1 MYFQSMLEILG
12 VQGRRRKPREKGLTM
27 ILDKLE
33 SIDHEYLSEAAEY
46 IDIAKIGW
54 TLGTTVSRKY
64 IARRVGLYREHGI
77 SVSPGG
83 TLLEL
88 SYARGTVSRLFEL
101 LKELGFDTIEVSNGI
116 LNMTPTEKT
125 KLIQKARHE
134 GFKVIAE
141 VGKKNPAYRLS
152 LEDALAEAER
162 DLASGAWKVIIEGR
176 EMGRAT
182 CIFDEEGDIIW
193 DRVNAFVAKLGI
205 DNIVFEAP
213 LQAQQIEL
221 ILNFGADVNLANISL
236 KDVLSLETL
245 RLGIRGD
252 TYLLGKG
259 RPLNVSPSARFVYFI
274 LREKGPLTIREIQ
287 GLTGLS
293 RRTIHSA
300 LRELREKNAVK
311 EYGTRGREK
320 IWGLI

>member
-1 MYFQSMLEILG
+1 
-12 VQGRRRKPREKGLTM
+12 M

-33 SIDHEYLSEAAEY
+33 EVDPEYLAEAADY
-46 IDIAKIGW
+46 IDVAKIGW
-54 TLGTTVSRKY
+54 TLGTTVSKEY
-64 IARRVGLYREHGI
+64 IARRVELYHEHGV

-88 SYARGTVSRLFEL
+88 SYARGNVPRLFSL
-101 LKELGFDTIEVSNGI
+101 LKELGFDAIEVSNGI
-116 LNMTPTEKT
+116 LNLSPVEKS
-125 KLIQKARHE
+125 KLIQRARLE
-134 GFKVIAE
+134 GFTVIAE

-152 LEDALAEAER
+152 LEDAISEAGR

-193 DRVNAFVAKLGI
+193 DRVNAFATKLGI

-213 LQAQQIEL
+213 LQKQQTEL
-221 ILNFGADVNLANISL
+221 ILNFGPHVNLANIPL

-300 LRELREKNAVK
+300 LRELRESNAVK